1 MKIPAGPA
9 APTGA
14 NYQRVRDVLRMD
26 IVSGVF
32 NPGDRLKINALV
44 ERYDVGA
51 NPIREALQQLQGEG
65 LVEMTPNKGATVRY
79 MVEDVARQL
88 LELREAIDAFVARKF
103 AETGSYKLLDT
114 LKDIQRRFEQAVEEG
129 READYTTYNNEF
141 HEVIIMAANNRE
153 AESFLTR
160 SSLLVRTI
168 RGLVGYGPERVQ
180 TILAEHRAMIEAF
193 EQRDADKASEIARL
207 HAKHATE
214 DLIAQYRRM
223 IDARQHEERPVAG
236 KRSRLPK
243 GWSPELATKT
253 Y

>member
-1 MKIPAGPA
+1 VKAQSGPA

-14 NYQRVRDVLRMD
+14 NYERVRDVLRMD

-32 NPGDRLKINALV
+32 EPGSRLKINALV
-44 ERYDVGA
+44 ERYAVGA
-51 NPIREALQQLQGEG
+51 NPIREALQQLKGEG
-65 LVEMTPNKGATVRY
+65 LVDMTPNKGATVRY
-79 MVEDVARQL
+79 LVEDVARQL

-103 AETGSYKLLDT
+103 AETGSYKLLDK
-114 LKDIQRRFEQAVEEG
+114 LKEIQREFEQAVAEG
-129 READYTTYNNEF
+129 READYTSYNNAF
-141 HEVIIMAANNRE
+141 HEVIIAAADNRE

-168 RGLVGYGPERVQ
+168 RRLVGYGPERVQ
-180 TILAEHRAMIEAF
+180 VILAEHRAMIEAF

-207 HAKHATE
+207 HARHATE

-223 IDARQHEERPVAG
+223 LESRKQEERPASD
-236 KRSRLPK
+236 KRTRVPK
-243 GWSPELATKT
+243 GWSPDIANKN